1 MSGEQSFLAGGEQAR
16 RRLDELLFERVATL
30 SRMQIRAGIRDG
42 AVLVNGVRAQAGLKL
57 AAGDRIEAALDESR
71 PSAMRPEPMDL
82 AIVHEAPGWVAVDK
96 PAGMLVH
103 PTLKVKSGTLLNGLA
118 ALWNRT
124 EGPIIRPVLVH
135 RLDQATSG
143 LVVAARTSEAG
154 RTLGKSLARGLF
166 EKRYLAIVE
175 GVIPGDQLEIEAPI
189 ARVSET
195 APHWCV
201 AESGKSAVSRLRVLE
216 RGPAHTL
223 VELEPVTGRTNQLR
237 IHCAHIGHAILGD
250 EVYGAK
256 PAGRL
261 FLHAGSLRLP
271 DPDSGEPLELR
282 APEPAVFQQTWTR
295 LREQPA
301 GLS

>member
-1 MSGEQSFLAGGEQAR
+1 MRVDQF
-16 RRLDELLFERVATL
+16 LFERVGTL
-30 SRMQIRAGIRDG
+30 SRMQIRAAIRDG
-42 AVLVNGVRAQAGLKL
+42 AVWVNGVRARAGLKL
-57 AAGDRIEAALDESR
+57 SVGDRVEAALDESR

-82 AIVHEAPGWVAVDK
+82 TIVREAPGWIAVDK
-96 PAGMLVH
+96 PAGLLVH

-118 ALWNRT
+118 ALWNQP
-124 EGPIIRPVLVH
+124 ESPVVRPVLVH

-143 LVVAARTSEAG
+143 LVVAARTAEAG
-154 RTLGKSLARGLF
+154 RALGKSLARGLF
-166 EKRYLAIVE
+166 EKRYLAIVDGAIRE
-175 GVIPGDQLEIEAPI
+175 GRLEIEAPI

-195 APHWCV
+195 APHWRV
-201 AESGKSAVSRLRVLE
+201 TKSGKPAVSRLRVLE
-216 RGPAHTL
+216 RGPEHTL

-256 PAGRL
+256 PAERL
-261 FLHAGSLRLP
+261 FLHAASLRLP